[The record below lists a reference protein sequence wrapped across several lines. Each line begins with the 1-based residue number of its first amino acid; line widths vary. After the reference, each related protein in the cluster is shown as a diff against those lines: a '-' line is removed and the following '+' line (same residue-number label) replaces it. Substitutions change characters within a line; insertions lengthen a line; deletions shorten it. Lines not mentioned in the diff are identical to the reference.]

1 MPFQVGKFSDLPITQ
16 LFMNQF
22 QRNLMIEFATG
33 MWSSEYSAQGIIIMY
48 VLFLWLSFLLRKI
61 LMEILIN
68 VYIWCT

>member
-61 LMEILIN
+61 LMEI
-68 VYIWCT
+68 